1 VICQVILPLLA
12 SLATLALLLASL
24 SGADARDKRHRIA
37 TYEPRIICG
46 QTGCFEI
53 PRGCSGELR
62 RTGRSVVAVMWCDR
76 K

>member
-1 VICQVILPLLA
+1 MICQVIRPLLA
-12 SLATLALLLASL
+12 SLAALALLLAGVA
-24 SGADARDKRHRIA
+24 GADARDKRQRVA

-62 RTGRSVVAVMWCDR
+62 RTGRSVVAVVWCD
-76 K
+76 KK